1 MKGLGIICIFLG
13 LLLQNFSRSVVF
25 VQFKV
30 NQSYIASVLCENK
43 NKPQM
48 HCNGRC
54 HLKKELDRDAQ
65 QDKNNNNGK
74 DKYEVMFIETLQTF
88 HTTPPVNQSVFNAY
102 YKAPCLDT
110 LSPSIFHPPQ
120 LALV

>member
-65 QDKNNNNGK
+65 QDKNNNTGK
-74 DKYEVMFIETLQTF
+74 DKYEVMFVETLQSF
-88 HTTPPVNQSVFNAY
+88 HTTPPVNQLVFTSY
-102 YKAPCLDT
+102 YKAPHPHT
-110 LSPSIFHPPQ
+110 LILSVFHPPQ
-120 LALV
+120 LVVA